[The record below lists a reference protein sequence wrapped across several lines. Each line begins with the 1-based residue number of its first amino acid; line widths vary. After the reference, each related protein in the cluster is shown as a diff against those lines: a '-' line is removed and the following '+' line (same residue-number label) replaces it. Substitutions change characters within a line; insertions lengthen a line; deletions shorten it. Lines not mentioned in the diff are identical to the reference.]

1 MPTLNILN
9 LNLGDSQEDIRN
21 KVNANFESLIQNGGG
36 PQGLQGEIG
45 PQGPVGPQ
53 GPQGDPG
60 QQGLRGTRWYVQSS
74 FPAGGTSDPVIEG
87 DYWVDTF
94 NQNSIFEYT
103 AAGWTDTGF
112 DLQSTEVF
120 TTLVGIS
127 GPSGSKN
134 AVVFNSPFPNLN
146 TLVLSDAVSVPQTA
160 NPTYAKLLISTNSS
174 SDYPLLEFSK
184 TNATGAGTPQ
194 DYNRHPQFRWLNP
207 SSSNYNLLFTVPQD
221 SMEFRAGGSMLVQSS
236 ASSLQF
242 SSANTLSLTSAA
254 TMTVTSASVMNFSS
268 GSQPMNF
275 SSQNYNLSSSSLSLS
290 VPLSLTSS
298 ASGYAMTFNNS
309 GSGSGLLLSGT
320 STSTSQFLANFASG
334 GSSKFSVRADG
345 KIFVSQLG
353 SAFRS
358 LSSTYDNSATISA
371 TTYYYWY
378 LGTNI
383 IQTGNL
389 LLFDTSSSPSDKG
402 LALPVGGA
410 VSNSWTQYLGNYES
424 IQLRVISTN
433 SNNLVKSVALW
444 TGSGT
449 INAGSNTAATFASGQ
464 SFVDFT
470 IIRLSSDTDYQVY
483 YSTCGGLCGKLA

>member
-36 PQGLQGEIG
+36 PQGLQGETG
-45 PQGPVGPQ
+45 LPGPVGPQ

-60 QQGLRGTRWYVQSS
+60 QQGLRGTRWYVQPS
-74 FPAGGTSDPVIEG
+74 FPVGGTPDPLIEG

-94 NQNSIFEYT
+94 NQNSIFQYT
-103 AAGWTDTGF
+103 SAGWTNTGYN
-112 DLQSTEVF
+112 LQSEEVF

-134 AVVFNSPFPNLN
+134 AIVFNSPFPNLN

-160 NPTYAKLLISTNSS
+160 NPTYAKLLISTNSA

-207 SSSNYNLLFTVPQD
+207 GSSNYNLLFTVPQD
-221 SMEFRAGGSMLVQSS
+221 SMEFRSGGSMLVQSS

-254 TMTVTSASVMNFSS
+254 TMTVTSVSTMNFTA
-268 GSQPMNF
+268 GAQPMIF
-275 SSQNYNLSSSSLSLS
+275 TSQKYNLSTSSLSLS
-290 VPLSLTSS
+290 VPLSLSSS
-298 ASGYAMTFNNS
+298 ASGYAMTFNNT
-309 GSGSGLLLSGT
+309 GSGSGLLLSIT
-320 STSTSQFLANFASG
+320 STSTNQFLANFASG
-334 GSSKFSVRADG
+334 GSSKLAVRADG
-345 KIFVSQLG
+345 KIYVAQTA

-371 TTYYYWY
+371 VTYSYWY

-389 LLFDTSSSPSDKG
+389 LLFDASSSPPNKG
-402 LALPVGGA
+402 LAIPVGNA
-410 VSNSWTQYLGNYES
+410 VSNSWTQYLQNFES
-424 IQLRVISTN
+424 IQLRVVSTN

-470 IIRLSSDTDYQVY
+470 IIRVSSDTDYQVY